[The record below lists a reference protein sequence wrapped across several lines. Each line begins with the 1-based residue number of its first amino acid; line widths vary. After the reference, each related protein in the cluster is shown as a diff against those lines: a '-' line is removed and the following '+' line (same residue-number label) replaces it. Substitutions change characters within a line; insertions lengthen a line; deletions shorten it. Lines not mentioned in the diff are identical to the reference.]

1 MARAGL
7 SVAQRA
13 LSQACA
19 ERDSALRSRSQG
31 GYSGLGYCIDIHGAA
46 ARKAGATDA
55 EPTEAA
61 LVAAAIRAGGAIT
74 HATHLWAADAPAK

>member
-1 MARAGL
+1 M
-7 SVAQRA
+7 
-13 LSQACA
+13 
-19 ERDSALRSRSQG
+19 RSRSQG
-31 GYSGLGYCIDIHGAA
+31 GYSGFGDCIDIRGAA
-46 ARKAGATDA
+46 ARKAGAIDA